1 MRNISLKNKKF
12 KTFSSI
18 FWENACKSSTWCH
31 LKFINSWVYEFI
43 TKIYDIH
50 CGCVLFQPQC
60 IWTMVTKS
68 GRARGFLNP
77 LCLLDWNV
85 QDLFVVTSC
94 DGKDKIECI
103 LYRRW
108 VLFLI
113 GEEKRKPCWNQ
124 YIRSIEPSPS
134 VIKWRRSDIPRG
146 DNKIHFWQFGG
157 VNLACC
163 C

>member
-1 MRNISLKNKKF
+1 
-12 KTFSSI
+12 
-18 FWENACKSSTWCH
+18 
-31 LKFINSWVYEFI
+31 
-43 TKIYDIH
+43 
-50 CGCVLFQPQC
+50 
-60 IWTMVTKS
+60 MVTKS

-77 LCLLDWNV
+77 LCLFDWNV

-103 LYRRW
+103 LYRGW

-157 VNLACC
+157 VNLAVVAKRNNDDRSVSYQRRCERDTKNKC
-163 C
+163 AESLNDISWF